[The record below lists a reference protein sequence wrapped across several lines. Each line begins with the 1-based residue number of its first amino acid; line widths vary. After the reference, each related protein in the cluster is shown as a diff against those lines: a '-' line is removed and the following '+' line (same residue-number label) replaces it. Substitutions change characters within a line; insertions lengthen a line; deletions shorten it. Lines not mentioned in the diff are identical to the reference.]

1 VAKTKPKHKVYLVEN
16 HPVTRDG
23 FAELI
28 NYQQDLVCC
37 GSAGTAAKAL
47 ADIDVVE
54 PDLVILDMF
63 LPDGHG
69 IELIKDLIVRR
80 PNQRILVLAMHDERL
95 FAERALRAGAKGYV
109 MKQEPTEV
117 VMSAIR
123 KVLLGEAYLSP
134 ELQHQILG
142 QFAGEKT
149 NGSRSTI
156 EELTDR
162 EIEVFEL
169 IGRGLRT
176 HEISSRLR
184 LSPST
189 VETYR
194 GRLKEKLE
202 LSGAAKLTHRAVE
215 WVSCQ
220 KG

>member
-1 VAKTKPKHKVYLVEN
+1 MAKLKHKVYLVEN

-23 FAELI
+23 FAGLI
-28 NYQQDLVCC
+28 NSQQDLLCC
-37 GSAGTAAKAL
+37 GLAGTAAKAL
-47 ADIDVVE
+47 TEIEVIE
-54 PDLVILDMF
+54 PDLVILDLF

-69 IELIKDLIVRR
+69 IEFIKDLIVRR
-80 PNQRILVLAMHDERL
+80 PNQRILVLARHDEQL
-95 FAERALRAGAKGYV
+95 YAARALRAGAKGYV
-109 MKQEPTEV
+109 MKQESTNV

-123 KVLLGEAYLSP
+123 KVLRGETYLSP
-134 ELQHQILG
+134 ELQYKILG
-142 QFAGEKT
+142 QFAGEQT

-169 IGRGLRT
+169 IGHGLST

-184 LSPST
+184 LSSST

-194 GRLKEKLE
+194 GRLKDKLE
-202 LSGAAKLTHRAVE
+202 LSGATKLTHRAVE
-215 WVSCQ
+215 WVNGQ